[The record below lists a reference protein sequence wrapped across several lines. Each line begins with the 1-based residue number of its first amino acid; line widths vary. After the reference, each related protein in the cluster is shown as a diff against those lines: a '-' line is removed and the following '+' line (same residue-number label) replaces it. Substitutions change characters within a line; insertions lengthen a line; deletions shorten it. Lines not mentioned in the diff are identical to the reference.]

1 LSAHANRRRD
11 RCPAGTT
18 SEEKTMKTNALMAT
32 ALVALSTALGAS
44 PALAW
49 DQVAER
55 IVTDRFDVDVIHL
68 PGDRRFAR
76 VKVCVADNP
85 VHFYDFDIFFRN
97 GGHQDVSVRSRIN
110 PGECTRNI
118 DLKGGMRNIDRIKFK
133 YEETSW
139 FIGRATVRVF
149 AE

>member
-1 LSAHANRRRD
+1 
-11 RCPAGTT
+11 
-18 SEEKTMKTNALMAT
+18 MKTVFAT
-32 ALVALSTALGAS
+32 AFTAILSTLALVG

-49 DQVAER
+49 DEIATRE
-55 IVTDRFDVDVIHL
+55 VTDRYDVDVVNL
-68 PGDRRFAR
+68 PGNRTFAR
-76 VKVCVADNP
+76 VKVCVYGNP

-110 PGECTRNI
+110 AGECTRVI
-118 DLKGGMRNIDRIKFK
+118 DLKGGRRNIDRIKFK

-139 FIGRATVRVF
+139 FVGRATVRIF